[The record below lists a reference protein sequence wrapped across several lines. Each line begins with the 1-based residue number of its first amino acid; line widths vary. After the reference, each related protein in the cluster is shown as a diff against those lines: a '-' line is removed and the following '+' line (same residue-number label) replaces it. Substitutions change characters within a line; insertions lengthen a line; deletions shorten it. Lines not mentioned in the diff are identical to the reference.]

1 MLRMPQRSAGY
12 SIALLPL
19 ATVLLCAFSCCA
31 ETRAPKQCVAHWTD
45 TPPVIDGRLDDAAW
59 HQAPETGDF
68 ILVST
73 KNKRPQAPTFVRV
86 LTDGKAIY
94 LGLRCVEPNMDKVRV
109 TQTNRDGS
117 VWTDDSLEVVLD
129 PNNGRTKLYH
139 LIINSAGVQY
149 DAEGTIK
156 PPETSNDEPKWDGQW
171 QSVCS
176 RGAGEWYAE
185 YRLPF
190 EVFGISRTNGDCV
203 GLNLGRGRVGAHR
216 EESSWSPTQTEYVN
230 PAFLGELYLPEAR
243 GGVLRVDLPK
253 ALDRVRGDSQ
263 VDLNLAYTGGGIRQ
277 VRWSVSLDEAGNGV
291 TQTGTLAV
299 ASGRS
304 AKASIPLS
312 LERPGE
318 SNLRLTVQDADSGR
332 TLYRGF
338 RSFKIL
344 PEIEIAEALYALSY
358 QRAEARITVNLP
370 PNAIKGARLRTSLL
384 RQGDAVP
391 LAAETVRVRSG
402 QSNEFCFNLRGK
414 EAGNYLLRVELLRGG
429 RPISSADSR
438 ILPFA
443 PNPAVGFDGNGFLT
457 VAGKPWFPVGLYTVQ
472 AREGSHDAIME
483 EARQAGF
490 NTTVFYAY
498 TVETITPLLDAAQ
511 RHDLRAFVY
520 PANPYRVR
528 ELKATR
534 EELVGEI
541 QARMR
546 HPALLGW
553 SLVDEPE
560 GIGVSSVETVR
571 NYYQLVK
578 ETDPSHPCSLVIMSP
593 GAAARYGNSADIVW
607 IDPYP
612 IPHSPVTYVS
622 ECMDGAH
629 ASVEKDK
636 PVWTIPQAFDWSV
649 WKTGKIDETHRPTP
663 AEERCMTYLAL
674 VHGAKGIIYWAHTA
688 SKYYIRDYPEHWT
701 ALKSLA
707 GELRDLSPVLL
718 APASRIKATP
728 SPKSATLDLMVKELD
743 GYAYI
748 FAVNREPKSCLAQ
761 LSLDGAPTVSDIEVL
776 FENRTL
782 PRGRRGWADEFKPL
796 EVHVYRVKTR

>member
-1 MLRMPQRSAGY
+1 
-12 SIALLPL
+12 
-19 ATVLLCAFSCCA
+19 
-31 ETRAPKQCVAHWTD
+31 
-45 TPPVIDGRLDDAAW
+45 VIDGTLDDAAW
-59 HQAPETGDF
+59 HQAPEAGDF
-68 ILVST
+68 LLVST
-73 KNKRPQAPTFVRV
+73 ENKRPQAPTFVKV

-94 LGLRCVEPNMDKVRV
+94 LGFRCVEPRIEKVGV
-109 TQTNRDGS
+109 TQTNRDTS
-117 VWTDDSLEVVLD
+117 VWTDDSLEVVID

-176 RGAGEWYAE
+176 RGSGEWYAE

-190 EVFGISRTNGDCV
+190 DVFGISRTNGDCV
-203 GLNLGRGRVGAHR
+203 GLNLGRTRVGAHR
-216 EESSWSPTQTEYVN
+216 EESSWSPTRTEYAN
-230 PAFLGELYLPEAR
+230 PACLGELYLPEAQ
-243 GGVLRVDLPK
+243 GGVLRVELPTV
-253 ALDRVRGDSQ
+253 LDRVRGASL
-263 VDLNLAYTGGGIRQ
+263 VNLNLANTGRGTRQ
-277 VRWSVSLDEAGNGV
+277 VRWSCSLDGAGNGAM
-291 TQTGTLAV
+291 QTGELV
-299 ASGRS
+299 ASVGRS

-332 TLYRGF
+332 TLYRGL
-338 RSFKIL
+338 RSFKVL
-344 PEIEIAEALYALSY
+344 PEIEIVEALYALGY

-370 PNAIKGARLRTSLL
+370 PSAIKGSRLRASLL
-384 RQGDAVP
+384 RQGEGVP
-391 LAAETVRVRSG
+391 LATETVRVRSG
-402 QSNEFCFNLRGK
+402 QSNEFCFSLQGR
-414 EAGNYLLRVELLRGG
+414 EAGNYLLRAELLRGG
-429 RPISSADSR
+429 LPISSADSR
-438 ILPFA
+438 ILPFV
-443 PNPAVGFDGNGFLT
+443 PNPAVGFDVNGFLT

-553 SLVDEPE
+553 YLVDEPE

-571 NYYQLVK
+571 NYYQLLK

-593 GAAARYGNSADIVW
+593 GAAARYGDSADIVW

-707 GELRDLSPVLL
+707 GELRDLSPVILT
-718 APASRIKATP
+718 PVSRIKAKLA
-728 SPKSATLDLMVKELD
+728 PKSATVDLLVKELD
-743 GYAYI
+743 GFAYV
-748 FAVNREPKSCLAQ
+748 FAVNHEAERVQGKLI
-761 LSLDGAPTVSDIEVL
+761 LDGAQIASDIEVL

-782 PRGRRGWADEFKPL
+782 RQERRGWTDDFKPL
-796 EVHVYRVKTR
+796 EVHVYRVRTR